1 MLHDIIWY
9 YIMLIFAISSSNVP
23 NTMWPWSLSHP
34 KKRPAP
40 LGHRLHSSRPKWRLA
55 MGWWRGSMVTGA
67 YWRSH
72 SDPSRDIVLSS
83 QANVKRGTGFAIYIL
98 LCYGYLQNCLFQ
110 FRKSSI
116 QCWEI
121 CDIYLRYVYT
131 YRLNI
136 VKICLKYV
144 LHI

>member
-1 MLHDIIWY
+1 MWICLCDVARY
-9 YIMLIFAISSSNVP
+9 YMVCCMLIFAISSSNVP

-83 QANVKRGTGFAIYIL
+83 QANVKRGTGFAIYIP
-98 LCYGYLQNCLFQ
+98 LCYDYLLICLFQ

-121 CDIYLRYVYT
+121 WDMYIYISFEYSEHMFKV
-131 YRLNI
+131 
-136 VKICLKYV
+136 
-144 LHI
+144 